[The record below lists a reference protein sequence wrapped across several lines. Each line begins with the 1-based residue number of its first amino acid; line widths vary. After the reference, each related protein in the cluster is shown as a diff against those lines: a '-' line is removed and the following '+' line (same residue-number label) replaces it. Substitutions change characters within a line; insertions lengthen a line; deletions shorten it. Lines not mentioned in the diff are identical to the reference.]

1 MRIAVLTI
9 AVLVGLFGGWW
20 LVSAP
25 PAAIMVGEGHDF
37 AAPPASLDAITSSN
51 DYISLNTERIALT
64 LPAYDEVV
72 LNAAESRAYV
82 TAVDGWFWE
91 VDLDAGVAARFVDAP
106 MMPAGARIAPDND
119 RLIYFCASRLY
130 GANYPASD
138 RVGLYQLDVD
148 AKAVTPLVLDV
159 PQAPAPGGAAVVYL
173 RDGGPRLRRGEVS
186 AENSRP
192 VAFCNDLDVSADGRR
207 IYFTEPFAYDN
218 PSMGGAGTYREAIA
232 LGRNGYIWRYDMDTD
247 EVSLV
252 AQNFT
257 FPDGILVEDNPA
269 GGVEDSLLVNETV
282 KFKLVR
288 IFTGGAK
295 AGRHETVWENLP
307 GMPDGL
313 DRDGAGRIW
322 VGIIK
327 QRSPVIDWIHQNP
340 WIKPLLLRLP
350 YNLMPSGRA
359 TSFLALSPDGRQPL
373 FYSEHD
379 GSVLTEISVV
389 IPGRAELYLATV
401 GHDSKGL
408 YSVPYPD
415 GLTP

>member
-1 MRIAVLTI
+1 MRIAVLII
-9 AVLVGLFGGWW
+9 AVLAGLFGAWW
-20 LVSAP
+20 MASAP
-25 PAAIMVGEGHDF
+25 PAAIVVGDRHEF
-37 AAPPASLDAITSSN
+37 LAPPASLDAITPAG
-51 DYISLNTERIALT
+51 DYISLNAERIALT

-72 LNAAESRAYV
+72 LNTAESRAYV

-91 VDLDAGVAARFVDAP
+91 VDLAAGVAARFVDVP
-106 MMPAGARIAPDND
+106 MMPAGARRAPDKD
-119 RLIYFCASRLY
+119 QLIYFCASRLY
-130 GANYPASD
+130 GAEYPASD
-138 RVGLYQLDVD
+138 RVGLYQLDVNT
-148 AKAVTPLVLDV
+148 KAVTPLVLDV
-159 PQAPAPGGAAVVYL
+159 PLAPAPGGAAVVYL
-173 RDGGPRLRRGEVS
+173 REGGPRLRRDE
-186 AENSRP
+186 AEGKNSRP

-218 PSMGGAGTYREAIA
+218 PSMGGAGTYREAIS
-232 LGRNGYIWRYDMDTD
+232 LGRNGYIWQYDMDAD
-247 EVSLV
+247 EISLV

-257 FPDGILVEDNPA
+257 FPDGILVEDTPS
-269 GGVEDSLLVNETV
+269 GGIEESILVNETV

-288 IFTGGAK
+288 MFTGGAR
-295 AGRHETVWENLP
+295 AGSHETVSENLP

-313 DRDGAGRIW
+313 DRDDAGRIW
-322 VGIIK
+322 VGMIK

-350 YNLMPSGRA
+350 YNLMPSDRA
-359 TSFLALSPDGRQPL
+359 TSFLALSSDASQPL

-389 IPGRAELYLATV
+389 IPGGAGLYLATV
-401 GHDSKGL
+401 GHDSQGL